1 MISLSNPE
9 KLFWANLLIYVEQE
23 VKPNSKGFSFKKKSL
38 TKFCKQNGIVL
49 ESLKNSKALP
59 ALTPGKDKNTI
70 RFKCSGSACADL
82 LRHLRNAFAHFNISK
97 DAKGNYE
104 LCDKHNGVLTMAG
117 HIKPKLLIALV
128 EQIKS
133 TRSK

>member
-70 RFKCSGSACADL
+70 RFKCSVQPSA
-82 LRHLRNAFAHFNISK
+82 I
-97 DAKGNYE
+97 
-104 LCDKHNGVLTMAG
+104 AG
-117 HIKPKLLIALV
+117 IA
-128 EQIKS
+128 
-133 TRSK
+133 